1 MLSTRGLLSV
11 LMLALT
17 GSASAQSVEAGV
29 MVGEPTGLSGKLWL
43 DARHAVDAGLAWS
56 LQSQR
61 SLHAHADWLIHD
73 PEILADSQIPGEPS
87 LYYGVGGRLS
97 ARDHGRDHLGVR
109 IPLGLA
115 WRLPGAPLAVFFE
128 LAPVVDLVPDTG
140 LDVEGGLGL
149 RYCFTL

>member
-1 MLSTRGLLSV
+1 MYSGRAFPAF
-11 LMLALT
+11 LMLTLA
-17 GSASAQSVEAGV
+17 GVASAQSLEVGV
-29 MVGEPTGLSGKLWL
+29 MVGEPTGLNGKIWL

-73 PEILADSQIPGEPS
+73 PEILAGSQIPGEPS

-109 IPLGLA
+109 IPVGLA

-149 RYCFTL
+149 RYCFPE